1 MTVMCPV
8 AMTAIMMTA
17 LVIVFVSVMI
27 GAQLQKMPILKDR
40 KPRRTPY
47 PYKYVQHFIVNRYRY
62 FHRKLLC

>member
-40 KPRRTPY
+40 K
-47 PYKYVQHFIVNRYRY
+47 
-62 FHRKLLC
+62 LLC